1 METTG
6 TYGPFRLTLDCCRRG
21 RGGTDALRAGTA
33 TGRIRRVGCKNR
45 CILAQAR
52 RNGFYAEPV
61 EAGSAEVGA
70 AIAALAAEMRE
81 GAWTLALQVVEEGLR
96 DDAMPSLARLGQL
109 GQHGD
114 IPTFIGVL
122 ALELADPQPGRM
134 RPGGQLAAI
143 VRDHAREREALGF
156 APREIVTEF
165 LLLRRVLWRF
175 VSERSATITAEDVLL
190 VERRLNDTI
199 DRLVTECVVAYFDRV
214 TTDLAYR
221 ARRDP
226 LTELLNHQAFTDEL
240 ELEFERARRYRHGL
254 TLVFFD
260 VDDFKLVNDTYGHP
274 EGDRVLRL
282 VARLVRD
289 GLRRSDLAG
298 RMGGDEFAVVLVESE
313 PETGGRFLARIQDRI
328 DECASRGEL
337 PAGFSISPGLA
348 HYPSD
353 GESAATLYKLADVRL
368 YEAKR
373 AKPTS

>member
-1 METTG
+1 VLRFYSEIVET
-6 TYGPFRLTLDCCRRG
+6 
-21 RGGTDALRAGTA
+21 
-33 TGRIRRVGCKNR
+33 
-45 CILAQAR
+45 
-52 RNGFYAEPV
+52 
-61 EAGSAEVGA
+61 GSVEVGA
-70 AIAALAAEMRE
+70 AVARLAAEIRE
-81 GAWTLALQVVEEGLR
+81 AAWSLALQVVEEGLR
-96 DDAMPSLARLGQL
+96 DDTVPSLARLGQL
-109 GQHGD
+109 GQHGN
-114 IPTFIGVL
+114 IPTFIGEL
-122 ALELADPQPGRM
+122 ARELADPQPSRL
-134 RPGGQLAAI
+134 RPGGQLASI

-175 VSERSATITAEDVLL
+175 VSERVSSITTEDVLV

-214 TTDLAYR
+214 TADLAYQ

-240 ELEFERARRYRHGL
+240 ELEFERARRYGHGL

-260 VDDFKLVNDTYGHP
+260 VDDFKQVNDTYGHP

-298 RMGGDEFAVVLVESE
+298 RMGGDEFAVALVESDQ
-313 PETGGRFLARIQDRI
+313 ETGSRFLERIQDQI
-328 DECASRGEL
+328 DECATRGEL
-337 PAGFSISPGLA
+337 PTGFAISPGLA

-353 GESAATLYKLADVRL
+353 GESAATLNKHADVRL
-368 YEAKR
+368 NEAKR
-373 AKPTS
+373 GKR